1 MIPTMIE
8 PDVLYSIGLA
18 ILESTFVFVGMLILH
33 GLRRLIGSSPLY
45 LFLGV
50 LLLFTHLVGAAGL
63 RIIMGDSGF
72 SLGIATSVLVLPY
85 LGILMVI
92 YAVDGT
98 LAAQRLIIGAM
109 GAFGI
114 FAYLSWITRIQAGWD
129 GYAMSQG
136 FLSDFLAKLLG
147 NSSKSMGASLVS
159 LSLDMFLIPVIFQ
172 RMKNYGCRVS
182 VSVIGALLLGQLA
195 DSFIYA
201 GVFHWGTGQAMNVMK
216 AEYLPRLILSLI
228 ISGIAALYI
237 TRIDKEKPGDSRRAL
252 DIVLAFFSSYGRAKL
267 LEQNLEESEQKYRTI
282 IQNAS
287 DVIILSDS
295 SGVIV
300 DVNKAALEL
309 FSSPQ
314 ISDVIGS
321 NLDEFLLSR
330 NTLEQLLG
338 SEDDVIRI
346 SVPGKKVELE
356 LSMSR
361 VSVDG
366 TPALLFIGRDITE
379 REKLEHERELLRME
393 NAHRQRLEAIG
404 RLAGG
409 IAHDFNNHI
418 HAIHGHLDL
427 IYMGNVT
434 EESMPHLEKID
445 AIAEQAGKLTSQLLG
460 YARKGKRQ
468 VENIT
473 IRSIAESA
481 FNLFQ
486 PDTQMGIRHIV
497 DIQPEELYVSGDR
510 TQLQQA
516 VLNLMINARDAMENQ
531 PENMRVL
538 TLRAGSAEWLGIHL
552 SPPSDSSVPE
562 NMHFCA
568 IRIEDTGPGV
578 DEKIVDQIFEPFF
591 TTKPTGKG
599 TGMGLAMAYGVSQ
612 EHGGWI
618 QYERISS
625 GSAFSLI
632 LPIKQIE
639 NNRSA

>member
-1 MIPTMIE
+1 MIDS
-8 PDVLYSIGLA
+8 DVLCSTGLA
-18 ILESTFVFVGMLILH
+18 VLESTFVFVGMLILH

-63 RIIMGDSGF
+63 RIVMADSGF
-72 SLGIATSVLVLPY
+72 SLGIATSVLLLPY

-109 GAFGI
+109 CAFGI
-114 FAYLSWITRIQAGWD
+114 FAYLSWITSMQSRWD

-136 FLSDFLAKLLG
+136 FLADFLSKLLG

-159 LSLDMFLIPVIFQ
+159 MSLDMFLIPVIFQ
-172 RMKNYGCRVS
+172 RMKNYGCRIS
-182 VSVIGALLLGQLA
+182 VSVIGAILLGQLA
-195 DSFIYA
+195 DSFVYA
-201 GVFHWGTGQAMNVMK
+201 GVFHWGTGQTLNVMK
-216 AEYLPRLILSLI
+216 AEYLPRLVLSLI
-228 ISGIAALYI
+228 ISGIASLYI

-287 DVIILSDS
+287 DVVILSDS
-295 SGVIV
+295 DGVIV
-300 DVNKAALEL
+300 DANKAALEL
-309 FSSPQ
+309 FSSTQ
-314 ISDVIGS
+314 ISDVIGG
-321 NLDEFLLSR
+321 NLDSFLLSR
-330 NTLEQLLG
+330 KTLEQFLRTN
-338 SEDDVIRI
+338 ENVMRI
-346 SVPGKKVELE
+346 AVPGKGVELE

-366 TPALLFIGRDITE
+366 TPSLLFIGRDITE
-379 REKLEHERELLRME
+379 REKLERERELLRTE

-427 IYMGNVT
+427 ICMGNVPDDI
-434 EESMPHLEKID
+434 MPHLEKID

-468 VENIT
+468 VENFT
-473 IRSIAESA
+473 IRSISESA

-486 PDTQMGIRHIV
+486 PNTQTGIRYV
-497 DIQPEELYVSGDR
+497 RDIQPEEIFVTGDR

-516 VLNLMINARDAMENQ
+516 VLNLMINARDAMETQ
-531 PENMRVL
+531 PENARIL
-538 TLRAGSAEWLGIHL
+538 TLRAGTVEWLGITL
-552 SPPSDSSVPE
+552 ALPSDSSALSAGK
-562 NMHFCA
+562 HFCA

-578 DEKIVDQIFEPFF
+578 DEKILDKIFEPFF

-632 LPIKQIE
+632 LPVKVPE
-639 NNRSA
+639 LSAK